1 MAMTHLVFFAKSND
15 IHLPFKDM
23 DSTDISIGPRMDS
36 KRFQWGF
43 FGDCYQDSEGIEWI
57 LKDSHKDSSWLFY
70 GDSTRMDVYKELII
84 F

>member
-1 MAMTHLVFFAKSND
+1 MTHIVFFAKSND
-15 IHLPFKDM
+15 FHLPFKDM

-36 KRFQWGF
+36 KRFLWGF

-57 LKDSHKDSSWLFY
+57 LKDSHKDYSWLFY
-70 GDSTRMDVYKELII
+70 GGSTRMDVYKELII